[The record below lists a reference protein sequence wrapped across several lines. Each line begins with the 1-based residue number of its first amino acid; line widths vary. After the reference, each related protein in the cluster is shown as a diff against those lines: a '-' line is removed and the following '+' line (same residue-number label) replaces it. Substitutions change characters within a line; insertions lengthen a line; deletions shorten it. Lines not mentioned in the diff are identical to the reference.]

1 MENREAAQGQ
11 PRKRNIDRRG
21 FLKIGGGLAAAGAG
35 VYLLPGCGGGSN
47 NTSGE
52 KETIRIV
59 SSLPRTGSA
68 RGQTNTIVN
77 GIQMAIED
85 YNGEI
90 GNFKIDYVD
99 WDDATAAAGKWD
111 GPTEKANA
119 QKAIADPDVMAYIGP
134 YNSNAA
140 KISMPELN
148 EAGLV
153 QISPAVTWPGLTKKI
168 KGVAPD
174 EPEKYR
180 PAKRVTFCRVCT
192 TDDLQG
198 PLAADF
204 AKDELKVKK
213 VYILDDKE
221 LYGEGLAKLF
231 RQQCDQIGIQVLG
244 QEGIDT
250 AAIEFGGL
258 MTKIKGLGPDLIYFG
273 GTTQTKGGQLAKDM
287 VKAGLTCPMLAPDGC
302 YEQAFIDSAG
312 AENLNNRAYVTIVG
326 LDPSQLTGKGAD
338 FVKRY
343 KEKYKNDPEA
353 FAVYGYE
360 CAKVVLE
367 AIKKVNKKD
376 REEIMKAVLATKD
389 FTAGAVGGAGGW
401 GFDANGDT
409 TLRQVTVSR
418 VEGGKFVPKKTVTK

>member
-1 MENREAAQGQ
+1 MN
-11 PRKRNIDRRG
+11 RRG
-21 FLKIGGGLAAAGAG
+21 FLTAGAG
-35 VYLLPGCGGGSN
+35 VVAVGAGALL
-47 NTSGE
+47 TSGCKDKGGDGKGDGKDGPE
-52 KETIRIV
+52 EVIRIV

-85 YNGEI
+85 YGGKV
-90 GNFKIDYVD
+90 GNFKIEYSD
-99 WDDATAAAGKWD
+99 WDDATADAGAWD

-119 QKAIADPDVMAYIGP
+119 QKAIADSDVMAYIGP

-148 EAGLV
+148 GAGLL
-153 QISPAVTWPGLTKKI
+153 QISPAVTWPGLTKNI

-180 PAKRVTFCRVCT
+180 PGKKVTFCRVCT

-204 AKDELKVKK
+204 AKEELKVKT

-231 RQQCDQIGIQVLG
+231 KQRCDEIGIKVLA

-250 AAIEFGGL
+250 AAIDFGAL
-258 MTKIKGLGPDLIYFG
+258 MTKIKGQNPDLVYFG
-273 GTTQTKGGQLAKDM
+273 GTTQSKGGQIAKDM

-312 AENLNNRAYVTIVG
+312 ADNLNNRVYVTIVG
-326 LDPSQLTGKGAD
+326 LDPSQLTGKGAE
-338 FVKRY
+338 FVK
-343 KEKYKNDPEA
+343 KYKAKYNTDPEA
-353 FAVYGYE
+353 FALYGYE

-367 AIKKVNKKD
+367 AIKKVGKKD
-376 REEIMKAVLATKD
+376 RAAIMEAALATKD
-389 FTAGAVGGAGGW
+389 FTAGAVGGEKGW
-401 GFDANGDT
+401 SFDANGDT